1 VTQAFP
7 DHHFLGEE
15 DVPPGAA
22 EAAAA
27 IDAGLSKAD
36 WVWIGSSL
44 LILVYSKPAFTSLL
58 LRPFDIPL
66 VTTCIA
72 LCWRGEV
79 AMGVIYDP
87 NRDEMFVAR
96 WERFLLV

>member
-1 VTQAFP
+1 MATRGG
-7 DHHFLGEE
+7 DDGIW
-15 DVPPGAA
+15 GAVDPVDGTA
-22 EAAAA
+22 NLAA
-27 IDAGLSKAD
+27 G
-36 WVWIGSSL
+36 
-44 LILVYSKPAFTSLL
+44 
-58 LRPFDIPL
+58 IPL

>member
-1 VTQAFP
+1 V
-7 DHHFLGEE
+7 
-15 DVPPGAA
+15 
-22 EAAAA
+22 
-27 IDAGLSKAD
+27 
-36 WVWIGSSL
+36 L
-44 LILVYSKPAFTSLL
+44 LDFVSLL
-58 LRPFDIPL
+58 LYLSACVWCTCIHGNGIFVRAVDPVDGTANLAAGIPL

-96 WERFLLV
+96 